1 MKKIVLSLFLGLGT
15 LAMAQTSGTVS
26 YNMEFSSD
34 NPEMAM
40 AVGMMQGSKMVFSF
54 IPGKTKMESTIGTMM
69 KMSSVSDTKAGK
81 SLMLMEVMGQKTATP
96 SQIKEEAEDKAN
108 PGPTVEKTTETKEI
122 IGYKCVKNIVKS
134 ADGTEMI
141 VWTTGDIT
149 ASLAGQKQFGGVKID
164 GFPLEFTTVSN
175 GMNIHFTATGY
186 DKAVNKKGFS
196 TKIPEGYTEMSAEQ
210 LQNMGGAAE

>member
-15 LAMAQTSGTVS
+15 LSFAQTSGTVS
-26 YNMEFSSD
+26 YNMEFTSD

-54 IPGKTKMESTIGTMM
+54 MPGKTKMESTMGTMM
-69 KMSSVSDTKAGK
+69 KMSSVSDIKAKK

-96 SQIKEEAEDKAN
+96 SNIEPAKEDPAN
-108 PGPTVEKTTETKEI
+108 PAPTVEKTTETKEI
-122 IGYKCVKNIVKS
+122 IGFKCVKNIVKS

-141 VWTTGDIT
+141 IWTSNDLT
-149 ASLAGQKQFGGVKID
+149 ASLEGQKQFGGVKIE
-164 GFPLEFTTVSN
+164 GFPLEFTTQSN
-175 GMNIHFTATGY
+175 GMNIHFIATGY

-196 TKIPEGYTEMSAEQ
+196 TKIPEGYTEMSMDD
-210 LQNMGGAAE
+210 LKNMGGGE